1 MKYNEILRKERK
13 KRNIKVKDLAEV
25 LNIKEDTYYKYE
37 QGKNEPD
44 LDTMIKLADYYNV
57 SMDYISGRYE
67 DKRNKDT

>member
-13 KRNIKVKDLAEV
+13 KRKIKVKDLAEV
-25 LNIKEDTYYKYE
+25 LNVKEGTYYKYE

-57 SMDYISGRYE
+57 SMDYISGRYS
-67 DKRNKDT
+67 DRNKSDT

>member
-13 KRNIKVKDLAEV
+13 KRKIKVKDLAEV
-25 LNIKEDTYYKYE
+25 LNVKENTYYKYE

-57 SMDYISGRYE
+57 SMDYISGRYS
-67 DKRNKDT
+67 DRNKSDT